1 MGCVSN
7 PRSGKEDV
15 VKMEKYKQLIAFL
28 FQRSG
33 KEKVNDNDIYM
44 ALSYELGWFTP
55 AQSKDFIK
63 YCLDKGLLRR
73 EENLYVPDF
82 EYAGM
87 EIPLGF
93 RVDGGELEIHQE
105 SRKGGV
111 TSPIIEELEKK
122 GVGRDEIKKLAEQEG
137 IIPEVAVLVAAR
149 ERGIDVSPFL
159 RDVWD
164 VIKNM

>member
-1 MGCVSN
+1 M
-7 PRSGKEDV
+7 
-15 VKMEKYKQLIAFL
+15 
-28 FQRSG
+28 
-33 KEKVNDNDIYM
+33 
-44 ALSYELGWFTP
+44 
-55 AQSKDFIK
+55 
-63 YCLDKGLLRR
+63 
-73 EENLYVPDF
+73 EENSYVPDF
-82 EYAGM
+82 EYASM

-93 RVDGGELEIHQE
+93 RVDGEELEIHQE